1 MSYYVYIMTNKNR
14 NVLYVGVTNDLIRR
28 AYEHRNHLAPN
39 SFTARYKVTDLVYFE
54 QTTDVHAALAREK
67 QIKSWS
73 RMKKFLLVREQN
85 PGLSDLYPTIAQF

>member
-1 MSYYVYIMTNKNR
+1 MSYYVYIMSNKNR

-28 AYEHRNHLAPN
+28 AYEHRNHLDQG

-85 PGLSDLYPTIAQF
+85 PGLVDLYPTITQY

>member
-14 NVLYVGVTNDLIRR
+14 NVRNVGVTN
-28 AYEHRNHLAPN
+28 
-39 SFTARYKVTDLVYFE
+39 DLVYFE

-85 PGLSDLYPTIAQF
+85 PGLADLYPTIAQY

>member
-28 AYEHRNHLAPN
+28 AYEHRNHLEPN

-85 PGLSDLYPTIAQF
+85 PGLVDLYPTITQY

>member
-28 AYEHRNHLAPN
+28 AYEHRNHLDPH
-39 SFTARYKVTDLVYFE
+39 SFTAWYNVTNLVYFE
-54 QTTDVHAALAREK
+54 ETSDVHAALAREK

-85 PGLSDLYPTIAQF
+85 PGLSDLYPSIAQF

>member
-28 AYEHRNHLAPN
+28 AYEHRNHLDPH
-39 SFTARYKVTDLVYFE
+39 SFTARYNVTNLVYFE
-54 QTTDVHAALAREK
+54 ETSDVHAALAREK

-73 RMKKFLLVREQN
+73 RMK
-85 PGLSDLYPTIAQF
+85 

>member
-28 AYEHRNHLAPN
+28 AYEHRNHLDPG

-67 QIKSWS
+67 QIKS
-73 RMKKFLLVREQN
+73 
-85 PGLSDLYPTIAQF
+85 

>member
-28 AYEHRNHLAPN
+28 VYEHRNHLDPG

-67 QIKSWS
+67 QIKS
-73 RMKKFLLVREQN
+73 
-85 PGLSDLYPTIAQF
+85 